1 MIAAQIITASIVLLM
16 ISVRMAVALI
26 LHAHQRLTLFVLPRR
41 THVMETGNAKVI
53 VVKMTNAVKRMTRYV
68 QVSFQDKKSV
78 VRNQTKF
85 GLKIF

>member
-26 LHAHQRLTLFVLPRR
+26 LHAHQRQTLFVLPRR

-53 VVKMTNAVKRMTRYV
+53 VVKMTNVKRMTHYV
-68 QVSFQDKKSV
+68 QVSFK
-78 VRNQTKF
+78 TK
-85 GLKIF
+85 IV